1 MSISHEFA
9 WAAGFFD
16 GEGWVKIQSRGGDKY
31 LGYYLRIGVGQVKLE
46 PLLKLQKIFGGNVR
60 VKQEAIGNRKKQ
72 YVWTLS
78 TKQAAHAL
86 RCMMPYLVH
95 KNDVASLALDFE
107 STIGLTGQRVSEE
120 TQGIRKD
127 LADKIMEIN
136 SLS

>member
-60 VKQEAIGNRKKQ
+60 VKQEAIGNRKRQ
-72 YVWTLS
+72 HVWTLS

-95 KNDVASLALDFE
+95 KNDVAALALDFE
-107 STIGLTGQRVSEE
+107 ATVGLTGQRVSEE
-120 TQGIRKD
+120 TQLFRKEI
-127 LADKIMEIN
+127 ADKIMVIN